1 MCCSPFPTGCSPH
14 LPASQLCSQ
23 ASQPFLLA
31 PRALE
36 EQQDVNCSQAV
47 FGLGRAAGV
56 GRLSPRGWTH
66 CSVLRIS
73 WPVPASHP
81 EDGRIPPQ
89 EMCNGCLWVGV
100 YTVYVSS

>member
-1 MCCSPFPTGCSPH
+1 MCCSPFPTGCSPR
-14 LPASQLCSQ
+14 LPASQHRSQ
-23 ASQPFLLA
+23 TSQPFLLA
-31 PRALE
+31 PRAPE
-36 EQQDVNCSQAV
+36 EQQDVSFSQAV

-81 EDGRIPPQ
+81 EDGRIPSQ
-89 EMCNGCLWVGV
+89 EMCNGCPWMGV
-100 YTVYVSS
+100 YAVYVSS